1 LRLATKD
8 SLKYSLE
15 YSADTR
21 KRPKWQMLIGKE
33 FDLTGDLSQQEPPLL
48 SRRPLDRSLP
58 LYGHLR

>member
-1 LRLATKD
+1 
-8 SLKYSLE
+8 
-15 YSADTR
+15 
-21 KRPKWQMLIGKE
+21 MLIGKE